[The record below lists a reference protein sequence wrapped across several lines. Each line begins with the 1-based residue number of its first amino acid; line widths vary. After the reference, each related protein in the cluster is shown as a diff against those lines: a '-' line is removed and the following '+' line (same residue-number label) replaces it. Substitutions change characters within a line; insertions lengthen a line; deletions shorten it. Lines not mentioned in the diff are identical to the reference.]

1 MRENKNR
8 KQEQKKATFSVP
20 AFCCLFLLFSFFS
33 YAQSPPQPD
42 KKKIHLVKA
51 NVLKSAST
59 IANGAERLVG
69 DVEFEHEN
77 VLMFCDSAY
86 LYKDN
91 SLDAFGH
98 VHIIQNDTIHLYG
111 DLLNYKGDTKKAV
124 LTHNVLVNK
133 GDMQLTTDQLNYD
146 VATSIGSYLTP
157 ARIVNRDNV
166 LTSDQGYFFGKSNEL
181 TFKKNVVLTNPQFV
195 INCDTMRYNTNSKVT
210 YFIGPTTIKSK
221 DNLIYCEDGWY
232 DTQHDLS
239 RFSKNAYILTQE
251 QKMLGDSLYYDRNEG
266 IGRAVRHVQ
275 IIDTTQKLTISGDFA
290 IHYEFRDLSVI
301 TGHTLLTQ
309 QYEKDTLFLH
319 ADTLKAQGDAPKQRP
334 VKSRKTGLAEPVKA
348 APADTAGTDHQKL
361 YAYHKVKFY
370 KHDMQGKCDS
380 MYYNTSDSLMHLYRD
395 PILWSGANQLTSDSI
410 RLRTGSKSLKYIELL
425 GTGFIVSA
433 EDSLRY
439 NQIRGKYMKGF
450 FADNRLVRVNVEGNG
465 QTIYFAREK
474 QEVKAVNRA
483 DCSDLHIFLKDNE
496 IDHIVFLTK
505 PAASLYPLD
514 KVETKELKLKDFS
527 WRITERPLT
536 FNDIFTW

>member
-1 MRENKNR
+1 M
-8 KQEQKKATFSVP
+8 
-20 AFCCLFLLFSFFS
+20 LLSFVSF
-33 YAQSPPQPD
+33 AQQVLQVD
-42 KKKIHLVKA
+42 KKKIRIVKA
-51 NVLKSAST
+51 DVLKSASA

-86 LYKDN
+86 FYKDN

-111 DLLNYKGDTKKAV
+111 DLLNYKGNTKKAV
-124 LTHNVLVNK
+124 LTHNVIVNK
-133 GDMQLTTDQLNYD
+133 GDMQLTTEQLNYD

-157 ARIVNRDNV
+157 AKIVNRENI
-166 LTSDQGYFFGKSNEL
+166 LTSDQGYFFAKANDL
-181 TFKKNVVLTNPQFV
+181 TFKKNVVLINPQFV
-195 INCDTMRYNTNSKVT
+195 INCDTMRYNTVSKVT

-232 DTQHDLS
+232 DTKRDLS

-251 QKMLGDSLYYDRNEG
+251 QRMSGDSLYYDRNQG
-266 IGRAVRHVQ
+266 IGRAIKNVK
-275 IIDTTQKLTISGDFA
+275 IIDTTQKLSIFGDFA
-290 IHYEFRDLSVI
+290 IHYEYRDLSVV

-319 ADTLKAQGDAPKQRP
+319 ADTLKAQGDAPKVRP
-334 VKSRKTGLAEPVKA
+334 EKTKKT
-348 APADTAGTDHQKL
+348 PASSGVTRQVVASDTAKTDHQKL
-361 YAYHKVKFY
+361 FAYHKVKFY
-370 KHDMQGKCDS
+370 KRDMQGKCDS
-380 MYYNTSDSLMHLYRD
+380 LYYNTIDSMMHMYRD
-395 PILWSGANQLTSDSI
+395 PILWSDANQLTSDSI

-425 GTGFIVSA
+425 GTGFIVSQ
-433 EDSLRY
+433 EDSLRF

-450 FADNRLVRVNVEGNG
+450 FSDNKLVRVNVEGNG
-465 QTIYFAREK
+465 QTIYFAKEK
-474 QEVKAVNRA
+474 QEIKAVNRA

-505 PAASLYPLD
+505 PAASLYPLER
-514 KVETKELKLKDFS
+514 VETKELKLKDFS
-527 WRITERPLT
+527 WRLHERPISYES
-536 FNDIFTW
+536 IFTW